1 MAQWFE
7 CKIRFD
13 KTMEDG
19 KIKRVTEAYMVDA
32 LTFTEAERRFLE
44 EVEPFV
50 SGDYEVADIKKAKLA
65 EVMTSNDGNDDRWY
79 KAKVTFTTLDE
90 KTAVEKRTATY
101 QLVQASDF
109 QGALSTFME
118 GMHDTM
124 ADFEIASIT
133 ETPLMD
139 VFPADLDETRADRE
153 ARQKALN

>member
-79 KAKVTFTTLDE
+79 KAKVTFITLDE
-90 KTAVEKRTATY
+90 KTAVEKRTA
-101 QLVQASDF
+101 QNILVQARDLKTAVANLEKGMAGTMGDWELTAVNETVILDIYPYKAPSD
-109 QGALSTFME
+109 S
-118 GMHDTM
+118 
-124 ADFEIASIT
+124 
-133 ETPLMD
+133 PLKG
-139 VFPADLDETRADRE
+139 E
-153 ARQKALN
+153 

>member
-79 KAKVTFTTLDE
+79 KAKVTFISLDE
-90 KTAVEKRTATY
+90 KTAIEKRTA
-101 QLVQASDF
+101 QNILVQARDLKT
-109 QGALSTFME
+109 AVANLE
-118 GMHDTM
+118 KGMAGTM
-124 ADFEIASIT
+124 GDWELTAVN
-133 ETPLMD
+133 ETAILD
-139 VFPADLDETRADRE
+139 IFPYKKED
-153 ARQKALN
+153 

>member
-79 KAKVTFTTLDE
+79 KAKVTFITLDE
-90 KTAVEKRTATY
+90 KTAVEKRTA
-101 QLVQASDF
+101 QNILVQARDLKTAVANLEKGMAGTMGDWELTAVNETAILDIFPYKAPSD
-109 QGALSTFME
+109 S
-118 GMHDTM
+118 
-124 ADFEIASIT
+124 
-133 ETPLMD
+133 PLKG
-139 VFPADLDETRADRE
+139 E
-153 ARQKALN
+153 

>member
-79 KAKVTFTTLDE
+79 KAKVTFITLDE
-90 KTAVEKRTATY
+90 KTAVEKRTA
-101 QLVQASDF
+101 QNILVQARDLKTAVANLEKGMAGTMGDWELTAVNETAILDIYPYKAPSD
-109 QGALSTFME
+109 S
-118 GMHDTM
+118 
-124 ADFEIASIT
+124 
-133 ETPLMD
+133 PLKG
-139 VFPADLDETRADRE
+139 E
-153 ARQKALN
+153 

>member
-1 MAQWFE
+1 MNMAQWFE

-79 KAKVTFTTLDE
+79 KAKVTFITLDE
-90 KTAVEKRTATY
+90 KTAVEKRTA
-101 QLVQASDF
+101 QNILVQARDLKTAVANLEKGMAGTMGDWELTAVNETAILDIYPYKAPSD
-109 QGALSTFME
+109 S
-118 GMHDTM
+118 
-124 ADFEIASIT
+124 
-133 ETPLMD
+133 PLKG
-139 VFPADLDETRADRE
+139 E
-153 ARQKALN
+153 

>member
-79 KAKVTFTTLDE
+79 KAKVTFITLDE
-90 KTAVEKRTATY
+90 KTAVEKRTA
-101 QLVQASDF
+101 QNILVQARDLKTAVANLEKGMAGTMGDWELTAVNETVILDIFPYKAPSD
-109 QGALSTFME
+109 S
-118 GMHDTM
+118 
-124 ADFEIASIT
+124 
-133 ETPLMD
+133 PLKG
-139 VFPADLDETRADRE
+139 E
-153 ARQKALN
+153 